1 MAVNVQ
7 LVVDCAEPLSL
18 SRFWATAL
26 EYEPEDNDAL
36 IGRLVDQGLV
46 GEDDYTVVDGL
57 RAFVTVAA
65 IRHPDDPVQE
75 DTGIGLG
82 RRLLFQRV
90 PEGKTVKNRLHLD
103 LRVGRDR
110 RDATVKA
117 LEALGATAV
126 RTVEEPGASHVTML
140 DPEGNEFDVQ

>member
-46 GEDDYTVVDGL
+46 GEDDYTVVAGR

-103 LRVGRDR
+103 LRVGHDR
-110 RDATVKA
+110 RAGTVKA
-117 LEALGATAV
+117 LEALGATVV

>member
-1 MAVNVQ
+1 MAVRWQ
-7 LVVDCAEPLSL
+7 LVVDCAEPLAL
-18 SRFWATAL
+18 SRFWAAAL

-36 IGRLVDQGLV
+36 IGRLADAGAVTEEQ
-46 GEDDYTVVDGL
+46 YTVVDGR
-57 RAFVTVAA
+57 RAFTALAA
-65 IRHPDDPVQE
+65 VRHPDDPVQE

-103 LRVGRDR
+103 LHIGPER
-110 RDATVKA
+110 RAETVRR

-126 RTVEEPGASHVTML
+126 RAVEEPGVSLVTML

>member
-7 LVVDCAEPLSL
+7 LVVDCAEPIAL

-46 GEDDYTVVDGL
+46 GKDDYTVVDGR

-75 DTGIGLG
+75 DTGIGLD

-103 LRVGRDR
+103 LRVGHDR
-110 RDATVKA
+110 RAETVKA
-117 LEALGATAV
+117 LEALGATVV